1 MRMMNKIKDYFLVTL
16 GVAIVAIGLEYFFF
30 PLDIA
35 AGGVSGLALAINQL
49 ININPSILVFI
60 FNIVL
65 FALAFLV
72 IGSSFGAKSIYATF
86 MLSIVM
92 WFIETFLKPT
102 GITDNYVLACVFGS
116 AVLALGTAITFYQDA
131 STGGTSI
138 IAKILNKYL
147 HIPIGQGLLLS
158 DCTVTL
164 LAIYSFGVE
173 KGLFGLLSAILIGNL
188 IDRFIAGLNPVKQVF
203 IITNKEDLVVKF
215 INNEINR
222 GCTILTGKGG
232 YTREDMTV
240 IYTVLTSK
248 QFITLKQFIKL
259 NNPEAF
265 LTVSESTEAVG
276 KGFSDY

>member
-1 MRMMNKIKDYFLVTL
+1 MKKLKEYFLAIV
-16 GVAIVAIGLEYFFF
+16 GVAIVAFGLEYFFF

-49 ININPSILVFI
+49 VEINPSILVFI
-60 FNIVL
+60 FNIIL

-72 IGSSFGAKSIYATF
+72 IGSSFGAKSIYATV
-86 MLSIVM
+86 MLSVIM
-92 WFIETFLKPT
+92 WIFENFLSPRA
-102 GITDNYVLACVFGS
+102 ITDNLVLACIFGS
-116 AVLALGTAITFYQDA
+116 AVLAIGTAITFYQDA

-138 IAKILNKYL
+138 VAKIINKYFHL
-147 HIPIGQGLLLS
+147 PIGQGLLLA

-173 KGLFGLLSAILIGNL
+173 KGLFGLLSSILIGIL
-188 IDRFIAGLNPVKQVF
+188 VDKFIAGINPVKQVF
-203 IITNKEDLVVKF
+203 IITNKEKLIVNF

-222 GCTILTGKGG
+222 GCTILSGKGG
-232 YTREDMTV
+232 YSKENMTV
-240 IYTVLTSK
+240 IYTVLSSN

-265 LTVSESTEAVG
+265 LTVSESTEALG
-276 KGFSDY
+276 EGFKDY

>member
-1 MRMMNKIKDYFLVTL
+1 MKKLKEYFLATV
-16 GVAIVAIGLEYFFF
+16 GVAIVAFGLEYFFF

-49 ININPSILVFI
+49 VEINPSILVFI
-60 FNIVL
+60 FNIIL

-72 IGSSFGAKSIYATF
+72 IGSSFGAKSIYATV
-86 MLSIVM
+86 MLSVIM
-92 WFIETFLKPT
+92 WIFENFLSPRA
-102 GITDNYVLACVFGS
+102 ITDNLVLACIFGS
-116 AVLALGTAITFYQDA
+116 AVLAIGTAITFYQNA

-138 IAKILNKYL
+138 VAKIINKYFHL
-147 HIPIGQGLLLS
+147 PIGQGLLLA

-173 KGLFGLLSAILIGNL
+173 KGLFGLLCAILIGIL
-188 IDRFIAGLNPVKQVF
+188 VDKFIAGINPVKQVF
-203 IITNKEDLVVKF
+203 IITNKEKLIVNF

-222 GCTILTGKGG
+222 GCTILSGKGG
-232 YTREDMTV
+232 YSKENMTV
-240 IYTVLTSK
+240 IYTVLSSN

-265 LTVSESTEAVG
+265 LTVSESTEALG
-276 KGFSDY
+276 EGFKDY

>member
-1 MRMMNKIKDYFLVTL
+1 MKKLKEYFLATV
-16 GVAIVAIGLEYFFF
+16 GVAIVAFGLEYFFF

-49 ININPSILVFI
+49 VEINPSILVFI
-60 FNIVL
+60 FNIIL

-72 IGSSFGAKSIYATF
+72 IGSSFGAKSIYATV
-86 MLSIVM
+86 MLSVIM
-92 WFIETFLKPT
+92 WIFENFLSPRA
-102 GITDNYVLACVFGS
+102 ITDNLVLACIFGS
-116 AVLALGTAITFYQDA
+116 AVLAIGTAITFYQNA

-138 IAKILNKYL
+138 VAKIINKYFHL
-147 HIPIGQGLLLS
+147 PIGQGLLLA

-173 KGLFGLLSAILIGNL
+173 KGLFGLLSAILIGIL
-188 IDRFIAGLNPVKQVF
+188 VDKFIAGINPVKQVF
-203 IITNKEDLVVKF
+203 IITNKEKLIVNF

-222 GCTILTGKGG
+222 GCTILSGKGG
-232 YTREDMTV
+232 YSKENMTV
-240 IYTVLTSK
+240 IYTVLSSN

-265 LTVSESTEAVG
+265 LTVSESTEALG
-276 KGFSDY
+276 EGFKDY

>member
-1 MRMMNKIKDYFLVTL
+1 MKKLKEYFLATV
-16 GVAIVAIGLEYFFF
+16 GVAIVAFGLEYFFF

-49 ININPSILVFI
+49 VEINPSILVFI
-60 FNIVL
+60 FNIIL

-72 IGSSFGAKSIYATF
+72 IGSSFGAKSIYATV
-86 MLSIVM
+86 MLSVIM
-92 WFIETFLKPT
+92 WIFENFLSPRA
-102 GITDNYVLACVFGS
+102 ITDNLVLACIFGS
-116 AVLALGTAITFYQDA
+116 AVLAIGTAITFYQDA

-138 IAKILNKYL
+138 VAKIINKYFHL
-147 HIPIGQGLLLS
+147 PIGQGLLLA

-173 KGLFGLLSAILIGNL
+173 KGLFGLLSAILIGIL
-188 IDRFIAGLNPVKQVF
+188 VDKFIAGINPVKQVF
-203 IITNKEDLVVKF
+203 IITNKEKLIVNF

-222 GCTILTGKGG
+222 GCTILSGKGG
-232 YTREDMTV
+232 YSKENMTV
-240 IYTVLTSK
+240 IYTVLSYN

-265 LTVSESTEAVG
+265 LTVSESTEALG
-276 KGFSDY
+276 EGFKDY

>member
-1 MRMMNKIKDYFLVTL
+1 MKKLKEYFLATV
-16 GVAIVAIGLEYFFF
+16 GVAIVAFGLEYFFF

-49 ININPSILVFI
+49 VEINPSILVLI
-60 FNIVL
+60 FNIIL

-72 IGSSFGAKSIYATF
+72 IGSSFGAKSIYATV
-86 MLSIVM
+86 MLSVIM
-92 WFIETFLKPT
+92 WIFENFLSPRA
-102 GITDNYVLACVFGS
+102 ITDNLVLACIFGS
-116 AVLALGTAITFYQDA
+116 AVLAIGTAITFYQNA

-138 IAKILNKYL
+138 VAKIINKYFHL
-147 HIPIGQGLLLS
+147 PIGQGLLLA

-173 KGLFGLLSAILIGNL
+173 KGLFGLLSAILIGIL
-188 IDRFIAGLNPVKQVF
+188 VDKFIAGINPVKQVF
-203 IITNKEDLVVKF
+203 IITNKEKLIVNF

-222 GCTILTGKGG
+222 GCTILSGKGG
-232 YTREDMTV
+232 YSKESMTV
-240 IYTVLTSK
+240 IYTVLSSN

-265 LTVSESTEAVG
+265 LTVSESTEALG
-276 KGFSDY
+276 EGFKDY

>member
-1 MRMMNKIKDYFLVTL
+1 MEKLKEYILTTI
-16 GVAIVAIGLEYFFF
+16 GVAIGSFALEYFFF

-49 ININPSILVFI
+49 VPVNPSILVLI
-60 FNIVL
+60 FNAIL
-65 FALAFLV
+65 FVLAFFL
-72 IGSSFGAKSIYATF
+72 IGSSFGAKSIYSTVMMSVF
-86 MLSIVM
+86 MWI
-92 WFIETFLKPT
+92 FETFFKPT
-102 GITDNYVLACVFGS
+102 AITDNMVLACIFGS
-116 AVLALGTAITFYQDA
+116 AVLALGTAITFYQGA

-138 IAKILNKYL
+138 VAKIINKYF
-147 HIPIGQGLLLS
+147 HVPIGQGLLLA

-173 KGLFGLLSAILIGNL
+173 KGLFGLLSATLIGIL
-188 IDRFIAGLNPVKQVF
+188 VDKFIGGINPVKQVF
-203 IITNKEDLVVKF
+203 IITNKEELVVDF
-215 INNEINR
+215 INKDIDR
-222 GCTILTGKGG
+222 GCTVLTGKGG
-232 YTREDMTV
+232 YTKEDMTV

-276 KGFSDY
+276 KGFKDY